1 MKIAAT
7 IQLRNY
13 HHEKE
18 IDLPALAQA
27 MMDMHEDPGP
37 SELLDAVIDSFWQDI
52 EDNNID
58 FYDAEVD
65 DVRVSRY
72 ALTTEALISAYAE
85 ARILASRPPFN
96 PNQLTLGIS

>member
-1 MKIAAT
+1 MKVSAT

-27 MMDMHEDPGP
+27 VLEAHEDPGP
-37 SELLDAVIDSFWQDI
+37 MELLEAVIDSFWRDV
-52 EDNNID
+52 EDGNID

-65 DVRVSRY
+65 DIRVSRY
-72 ALTTEALISAYAE
+72 ALTAELLTNAYAE
-85 ARILASRPPFN
+85 ARLIASRPPFD
-96 PNQLTLGIS
+96 PNQLSLGIS